1 MNNKNTK
8 KTTWANNVNIFVQI
22 LKSPNAGT
30 AVKTNAHN
38 ELLKLA
44 KIVDDQNG

>member
-8 KTTWANNVNIFVQI
+8 KTTWAFNVNIFVHI

-30 AVKTNAHN
+30 AVNANAHN